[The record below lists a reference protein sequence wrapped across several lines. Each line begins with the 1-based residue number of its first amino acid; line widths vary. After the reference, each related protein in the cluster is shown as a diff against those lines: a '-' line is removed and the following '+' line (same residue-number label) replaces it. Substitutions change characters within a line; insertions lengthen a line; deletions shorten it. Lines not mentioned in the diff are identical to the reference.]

1 MAGISQSGHN
11 EETAEKHM
19 GVDQNPIIINWNG
32 MNIHL
37 PSIFGFTKYQAFDPG
52 FALGIHVAIF
62 SPATFCGLAP

>member
-1 MAGISQSGHN
+1 
-11 EETAEKHM
+11 M
-19 GVDQNPIIINWNG
+19 GVGQNTIIINWNG